1 MSGPPRLPDVQ
12 VTPEAV
18 ALRVDV
24 AGLGSRF
31 IAVMID
37 SLIQTATILIL
48 GLAVGPGLSA
58 LGVSD
63 SVTLPLFIAVVG
75 LVFLGY
81 YPILEIM
88 MHGRTVGKRA
98 QGLRVVQT
106 DGQPARAGTIV
117 LRELM
122 RIVDYLPSSYL
133 IGALAILLS
142 KRSQRVGDMVAGTI
156 VVRERKIP
164 PPQPP
169 EVPLGRVMD
178 PLPDT
183 AGLTEQDYAA
193 VRAYLQRRAG
203 LDPAARR
210 ELAERLARALEPRVG
225 AMTTPDAETF
235 LDSIA
240 RSYRARFTTP

>member
-1 MSGPPRLPDVQ
+1 MDL
-12 VTPEAV
+12 
-18 ALRVDV
+18 

-31 IAVMID
+31 IASTID
-37 SLIQTATILIL
+37 SFIQLALVLAL

-63 SVTLPLFIAVVG
+63 SVTLPLFIAVVT

-81 YPILEIM
+81 YPTLEILM
-88 MHGRTVGKRA
+88 RGRTIGKRA
-98 QGLRVVQT
+98 QGLRVVQVN
-106 DGQPARAGTIV
+106 GQPARAGTIV

-156 VVRERKIP
+156 VVRERKVP

-169 EVPLGRVMD
+169 EVPLPGTMGE

-183 AGLTEQDYAA
+183 AALTEQDYAA
-193 VRAYLQRRAG
+193 VRAFLQRRAG
-203 LDPAARR
+203 LDAAARR
-210 ELAERLARALEPRVG
+210 DLAERLARALEPRVG
-225 AMTTPDAETF
+225 PRSNPDAEVF
-235 LDSIA
+235 LELIA
-240 RSYRARFTTP
+240 RSYRGRFATPGS